1 MHVVSFFIV
10 TDDLMRQTLTLF
22 LFLLRYYGVWLIT
35 RCGSLM
41 KTGYNL
47 HYWGLCIFILILIGL
62 VSRVVAFFGM
72 ITFQKKWIHSPSTIL
87 FPFYHTCKCG
97 KSLKPYMPTNPNIL
111 ASNQFY
117 RILEFILDLHIGILE
132 VDCYWFSQ
140 LLQEMIFFSTKKRC

>member
-1 MHVVSFFIV
+1 MHVVYFFIV

-72 ITFQKKWIHSPSTIL
+72 ITFQKK
-87 FPFYHTCKCG
+87 
-97 KSLKPYMPTNPNIL
+97 
-111 ASNQFY
+111 
-117 RILEFILDLHIGILE
+117 
-132 VDCYWFSQ
+132 
-140 LLQEMIFFSTKKRC
+140 